1 MEVRCLELEN
11 DGCMSLGEDETF
23 QQSGIQSQGYKE
35 AHFDR
40 DTQTDAL
47 LEEQVEVMA
56 LRGNR
61 IINCQLKSWRFA
73 FL

>member
-11 DGCMSLGEDETF
+11 DECMPLGEDGEF
-23 QQSGIQSQGYKE
+23 QQSGIQLQGYKE

-40 DTQTDAL
+40 KTQTDAL
-47 LEEQVEVMA
+47 LEEQVGMMA

-61 IINCQLKSWRFA
+61 IINCQLKAWRFVSP
-73 FL
+73 